1 MNKRKPEKLEPL
13 PRTTFIVVGL
23 MAVVLIGLALAGGK
37 YYLGNWRGDML
48 FLPVAL
54 FLATLDC
61 SCIGSFLQKELNLAS
76 NQHKS
81 LTPGLSRNRKSGSQ
95 YPLRR

>member
-13 PRTTFIVVGL
+13 FRTTFIVVGL
-23 MAVVLIGLALAGGK
+23 MAVVLIGLVVAGGR

-54 FLATLDC
+54 FLGLLLIAALLVH
-61 SCIGSFLQKELNLAS
+61 FFK
-76 NQHKS
+76 KS
-81 LTPGLSRNRKSGSQ
+81 
-95 YPLRR
+95 

>member
-1 MNKRKPEKLEPL
+1 MNNRKPEKLEPL

-23 MAVVLIGLALAGGK
+23 MAVVLIGLVFAGGK

-54 FLATLDC
+54 FLGLLLIAAVLVH
-61 SCIGSFLQKELNLAS
+61 FFK
-76 NQHKS
+76 KS
-81 LTPGLSRNRKSGSQ
+81 
-95 YPLRR
+95 